1 MSKDTKQI
9 EQAPQGDQQL
19 IKEIETALRERAQFV
34 VANDPQCC
42 HLQGALDYATGKYR
56 LKQNEQSANGASE

>member
-1 MSKDTKQI
+1 MSKDQSKPTPASD
-9 EQAPQGDQQL
+9 EQL

-42 HLQGALDYATGKYR
+42 QLQGALDYATGKYR
-56 LKQNEQSANGASE
+56 LKQNDQPTNGAGE

>member
-1 MSKDTKQI
+1 MSKDAKQI
-9 EQAPQGDQQL
+9 EQAPQGDEQL

-42 HLQGALDYATGKYR
+42 QLQGALDYANGKYR
-56 LKQNEQSANGASE
+56 LKQNEQPTNGASE

>member
-1 MSKDTKQI
+1 MSKDAKQI
-9 EQAPQGDQQL
+9 EQAPQGDEQL

-42 HLQGALDYATGKYR
+42 QLQGALDYATGKYR
-56 LKQNEQSANGASE
+56 LKQNEQSTNGASE

>member
-1 MSKDTKQI
+1 MSKDAKQI
-9 EQAPQGDQQL
+9 EQAPQGDERL

-56 LKQNEQSANGASE
+56 LKQNEQSTDGAGE

>member
-1 MSKDTKQI
+1 MSKDQSKPTPASD
-9 EQAPQGDQQL
+9 EQL

-42 HLQGALDYATGKYR
+42 QLQGALDYATGKYR
-56 LKQNEQSANGASE
+56 LKQNEQPTNGAGE